1 LTLLELLVVIAI
13 IAVLIGLLLPAVQKV
28 REAANRMACANNLK
42 QIGLALHNYESAQGR
57 LPPGNLGPIPND
69 KLYKLWDEDFQFV
82 GSLAFLLPYVEQQNI
97 YNRLNV
103 NFDLN
108 QRGPHWWTDTTNW
121 TMAQTRIKG
130 FLCPSTDPYQS
141 TKGTAVGATS
151 VHWVQDHPG
160 IRGVLLAIPPPL
172 DATLGRTNYV
182 GVAGAASR
190 GTNPFWSRY
199 EGIFT
204 DRSQTRLTDILD
216 GTSHTLM
223 YGEAMGGFDR
233 VLQPQ
238 GLVDDQPDGL
248 LHYSMSWMGVGSI
261 RTRYGMDP
269 ANSHLES
276 FSSAHPGVVQFC
288 FADGS
293 VRPLKHGNTASSSTP
308 AASTPQSSP
317 WWVLQ
322 ELAGMRD
329 GGLRDTS
336 GLVP

>member
-1 LTLLELLVVIAI
+1 MV
-13 IAVLIGLLLPAVQKV
+13 
-28 REAANRMACANNLK
+28 CANNLR
-42 QIGLALHNYESAQGR
+42 QIGLALHNYHWAQGK
-57 LPPGNLGPIPND
+57 LPPGNVGPIPTD
-69 KLYKLWDEDFQFV
+69 RLYSLWDENFQFV
-82 GSLAFLLPYVEQQNI
+82 GSLAFLLPYVEQESI

-103 NFDLN
+103 NFDLK
-108 QRGPHWWTDTTNW
+108 QRGPHWWTDATNW

-141 TKGTAVGATS
+141 TKGTAVGSTS
-151 VHWVQDHPG
+151 VHWVQEHPS
-160 IRGVLLAIPPPL
+160 IRTVLLAMPHPMG
-172 DATLGRTNYV
+172 ATLGRTNYV
-182 GVAGAASR
+182 GVSGAAGN

-216 GTSHTLM
+216 GTSNTLM
-223 YGEAMGGFDR
+223 FGEAMGGFDR

-238 GLVDDQPDGL
+238 GLVEDTPDGL
-248 LHYSMSWMGVGSI
+248 LHYSMSWMGVGAI
-261 RTRYGMDP
+261 LTCYGMDP
-269 ANSHLES
+269 VNSHLQS

-293 VRPLKHGNTASSSTP
+293 VRPLKHGNTGSYSSP
-308 AASTPQSSP
+308 FGSTPQSSP

-329 GGLRDTS
+329 GDSRDRS
-336 GLVP
+336 GLEP